1 MSQIKDYLE
10 ENKDQLDVFT
20 TAITRAHGKNHPE
33 VFEVKD
39 IYDDINQKIENGN
52 EDLTNDFD
60 KLTKITNN
68 YAIPGDVCPT
78 FEATY
83 HMLEKMNQIVA

>member
-52 EDLTNDFD
+52 EDLTGDFD

-68 YAIPGDVCPT
+68 YAIPDDVCPT